1 MLKVSIIVPCYNQ
14 AQYLDQCLQSV
25 LDQTHEHWECIIIN
39 DGSSDDTSI
48 IAQEWTKKDSRF
60 KYLYKENGG
69 LSSARNAGLD
79 KATADYIQFLD
90 ADDLLEPNR
99 FELLFNGAKE
109 TILEKQILIS
119 SFKTLTSDLKRID
132 HPEFLK
138 AEFFNLKEILY
149 NWDIKFTIPIHCG
162 LFPSF
167 YFLSFRFDENLK
179 AKEDWLMWLTI
190 FSTIPTIFFINK
202 GLVLYRENDSGLTRN
217 PDLMHENL
225 DLAIK
230 KIKFLI
236 PIDDYCS
243 FLQFM
248 ISKKNQTIK
257 KLEEQNVTYKNSLG
271 YRSLKKIKENKI
283 GNFIVKY
290 FLKIIK

>member
-1 MLKVSIIVPCYNQ
+1 MLKVFIIVPCYNQ
-14 AQYLDQCLQSV
+14 AQYLDQCLKSV
-25 LDQTHEHWECIIIN
+25 MDQTHIHWECIIIN
-39 DGSSDDTSI
+39 DGSSDNTSI

-79 KATADYIQFLD
+79 KAVADYIQFLD

-99 FELLFNGAKE
+99 FELLFNAAKE
-109 TILEKQILIS
+109 TSLEKQILIS

-132 HPEFLK
+132 HPEYLK

-167 YFLSFRFDENLK
+167 CFLSFRFDENLK

-190 FSTIPTIFFINK
+190 FSTIPPILFVNK

-217 PDLMHENL
+217 LDLMQENL

-236 PIDDYCS
+236 PIDEYCS
-243 FLQFM
+243 FLQVM
-248 ISKKNQTIK
+248 ISKKNQIIK
-257 KLEEQNVTYKNSLG
+257 KLEEQNTKYKNSLS
-271 YRSLKKIKENKI
+271 YQLLKKIKKNKF
-283 GNFIVKY
+283 GFFLLKY
-290 FLKIIK
+290 ILKTIK